1 MLKDCVNQNF
11 NQPWMPMHV
20 IGMGAHVDAVDT
32 DTDTNTDTDTSTD
45 TDTVSYRDTAKQRQT
60 HRHRHRHRHRH
71 KHNHRHKHRHTHVN
85 DWGIRVV
92 TYIGT
97 PSEPMSLNMGTQ
109 ICAHAN
115 ATFTHAIKTNDM
127 GPKSLT
133 CVPMPWRTMELA
145 WVPMSMTPAPGFQP
159 NSLTKP
165 SHQKANQPIIS
176 RPQIIARW

>member
-1 MLKDCVNQNF
+1 MLKDCANQNF
-11 NQPWMPMHV
+11 NQPWMPIHV
-20 IGMGAHVDAVDT
+20 IGMGAHVNAVDT
-32 DTDTNTDTDTSTD
+32 DTDTDTDTGTGTGTDTDSYTD
-45 TDTVSYRDTAKQRQT
+45 KAKQRQT

-71 KHNHRHKHRHTHVN
+71 KHSPRHKHRHTHVI

-92 TYIGT
+92 TYRYAMGT
-97 PSEPMSLNMGTQ
+97 MSLNMGTH

-127 GPKSLT
+127 GPKSLS

-145 WVPMSMTPAPGFQP
+145 WVPMSMTPAPDFQP
-159 NSLTKP
+159 NSQTKP
-165 SHQKANQPIIS
+165 SHQKASQPIIS